1 MSERIERIQL
11 RILGTPEEFAAT
23 VAESGSALAGFITG
37 TSLLIDGGMAG
48 SLQ

>member
-1 MSERIERIQL
+1 MSERIKRIPL
-11 RILGTPEEFAAT
+11 RRLGTPEEFAAT
-23 VAESGSALAGFITG
+23 VAYLASEHAGFITG